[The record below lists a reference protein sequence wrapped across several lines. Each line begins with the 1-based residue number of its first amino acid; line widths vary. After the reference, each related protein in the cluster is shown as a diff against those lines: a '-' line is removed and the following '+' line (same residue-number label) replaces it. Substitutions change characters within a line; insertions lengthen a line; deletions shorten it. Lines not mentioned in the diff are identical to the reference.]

1 MNYRLTIGLVVALA
15 ITAAVSAIIVTNDDP
30 GVPDR
35 VRIQREFWYTIDDN
49 SINHVSI
56 RTGAQEQTWVRDDDR
71 RWFFDVIDGD
81 PVDRARWGGVTL
93 LLSGPQHVRELAG
106 AAAHLD
112 RYGLV
117 SPDTVIRIGVAGGAG
132 GVVVRLGDR
141 TPDGGENYAQKD
153 DDPGVYLIDATWSEA
168 LTKLVREPPH
178 QTLWGADSVV
188 EGFNVEHQGSE
199 QTWALD
205 DEGNWRFDS
214 PEGDLIDEE
223 AWESTLELLTGP
235 RFRYEV
241 EDAPESL
248 APYGL
253 DEPVAVV
260 TFLFRSESPVEL
272 RLGAQT
278 PDGARQYAQIQ
289 DAESVILVASDWG
302 AGLANLILDPPP
314 IAPPA
319 EDDEDA
325 AEGEDGDAADTDA
338 NGEAADADSDD
349 SA

>member
-15 ITAAVSAIIVTNDDP
+15 IVAAVSAIIVTNDDP

-35 VRIQREFWYTIDDN
+35 VRIQREFWYTIDDD
-49 SINHVSI
+49 SINNVSI
-56 RTGAQEQTWVRDDDR
+56 RTGAQEQTWVRDDNR
-71 RWFFDVIDGD
+71 RWYFDTTDGD

-117 SPDTVIRIGVAGGAG
+117 SPDTVIRIGVAGGVD

-153 DDPGVYLIDATWSEA
+153 DDPGVYLIDSTWGEA
-168 LTKLVREPPH
+168 LTKLVREPPY
-178 QTLWGADSVV
+178 QTLWSTESEVSAV
-188 EGFNVEHQGSE
+188 NVEHQGSE

-205 DEGNWRFDS
+205 DEDIWRFDS
-214 PEGDLIDEE
+214 PEGDPVDEE
-223 AWESTLELLTGP
+223 RWQSVLDILTDI
-235 RFRYEV
+235 RFRYET

-248 APYGL
+248 EEYGL
-253 DEPVAVV
+253 DEPVTVV
-260 TFLFRSESPVEL
+260 TFLFKAHESVEV

-278 PDGARQYAQIQ
+278 PDGLRRYAQLNEAEAVIKLETAWG
-289 DAESVILVASDWG
+289 DAF
-302 AGLANLILDPPP
+302 ANLILDPPP
-314 IAPPA
+314 TAPPPE
-319 EDDEDA
+319 EDE
-325 AEGEDGDAADTDA
+325 
-338 NGEAADADSDD
+338 NGEADGEAEDASGGD

>member
-35 VRIQREFWYTIDDN
+35 VRIQREFWYTIDDD
-49 SINHVSI
+49 SINNVSI

-71 RWFFDVIDGD
+71 RWFFEAIDGD

-117 SPDTVIRIGVAGGAG
+117 SPDTVIRIGVAGGGG

-153 DDPGVYLIDATWSEA
+153 DDPGVYLIDSTWGEA
-168 LTKLVREPPH
+168 LTKLVREPPY
-178 QTLWGADSVV
+178 QTLWSTESEVSAV
-188 EGFNVEHQGSE
+188 NVEHQGSE

-205 DEGNWRFDS
+205 DEDIWRFDS
-214 PEGDLIDEE
+214 PEGDPVDEE
-223 AWESTLELLTGP
+223 RWQSVLDILTDI
-235 RFRYEV
+235 RFRYET

-248 APYGL
+248 EEYGL
-253 DEPVAVV
+253 DEPVTVV
-260 TFLFRSESPVEL
+260 TFLFKAHESVEV

-278 PDGARQYAQIQ
+278 PDGLRRYAQLNEAEAVIKIETAWG
-289 DAESVILVASDWG
+289 DAF
-302 AGLANLILDPPP
+302 ANLILDPPP
-314 IAPPA
+314 TAPPP
-319 EDDEDA
+319 EDEDDNGEADGEDEDA
-325 AEGEDGDAADTDA
+325 G
-338 NGEAADADSDD
+338 SDD